1 MENTNRIDME
11 PSIGA
16 VMVADE
22 NELANLEGYA
32 PGTIAFTAGYKKM
45 WQLDFDG
52 TWVTIVGGESDE

>member
-1 MENTNRIDME
+1 MENTNKIDME

-16 VMVADE
+16 VMVKDE
-22 NELANLEGYA
+22 TELTNLTGYA

-52 TWVTIVGGESDE
+52 TWVIIVGGESNE